1 MIQYLVSMEDIR
13 VFKEL
18 FFKKNIL
25 LMSLIAFSYAP
36 IASAATY
43 NSVSVLRVS
52 TSATGIQIW
61 ATDGCSLQPG
71 TNYYV
76 TTESGTDI
84 AHYARL
90 MSVALSAQ
98 ASGKTI
104 SLSDN
109 CTNNADRTTNTSTII
124 RQICVNEPPLDN
136 VSC

>member
-1 MIQYLVSMEDIR
+1 
-13 VFKEL
+13 
-18 FFKKNIL
+18 
-25 LMSLIAFSYAP
+25 MSLIAFSYAP